1 MKKNR
6 KKRLPKYWL
15 GTRMPAS
22 LGYQPN
28 QGAGNVSYSTTKGED
43 FTAEANASRANI
55 LPSAFNRLQ
64 QSTTPL
70 LNMFQNTTKATAP
83 GATVALTGVARAA
96 ARRAGESVAQFVP
109 DALPGAAPGSMS
121 AGASSTGSA
130 AGSAGATATRTAL
143 NAAGKALGIVGAAYG
158 AANMAMDFAH
168 NQDHRTAADMW
179 NTVNTSTYTTDKGN
193 TYNTYSAP
201 NLQAELDYASSQKT
215 SRNLNNTINAAGTGA
230 AIGSVIAPGIG
241 TIIGGAAGALY
252 GLGSWLFGFGDTYED
267 VVNEYKK
274 TQDVAA
280 LKSLQSEASAKN
292 KDVRQGFYERSNDT
306 KAGAAKGKAPVY
318 TPEGP
323 SNKKA
328 TAKVSNGEVIGNF
341 EDGYVSRVPGEKNNK
356 DTKYANLKNSDFVIS
371 NKFGLSDYAAATGDY
386 VGALKM
392 QDMLMKQY
400 RNKAKNGK
408 LPKCVNGWGD
418 YALSTL
424 PHLGSVLTN
433 LSQYHRVKNA
443 EEYAP
448 TITTEAPAAQ
458 NAINQM
464 MAERIDPRQY
474 LNRTLLNY
482 NQAAWNARRTPG
494 MGLGGRMVMLD
505 SLARAKQA
513 QDADTMLKIDEANRA
528 QRNKGYEARINLDR
542 FLAEQNTKNA
552 WMQHAYRQ
560 QAHGQKE
567 TWLAQ
572 YLKNMDQGLINAAG
586 DALRTSQF
594 HQAQDIKNRE
604 LNIWEQYVENEK
616 LKRLDDLARMGGNKE
631 NEGKTGSIKTKGTIS
646 TPTYS
651 LNFINRGYPWTG
663 YGNVFNKDAS
673 LTMVPGLGYL
683 PYSNYMFTTPFT
695 SK

>member
-6 KKRLPKYWL
+6 KKLPRYWL

-28 QGAGNVSYSTTKGED
+28 QGAGNVSYSTKLGED
-43 FTAEANASRANI
+43 FTAEANAARANI
-55 LPSAFNRLQ
+55 LPSAINRLQ
-64 QSTTPL
+64 QSATPL
-70 LNMFQNTTKATAP
+70 LNMFQNTAKAATPAATAA
-83 GATVALTGVARAA
+83 ATAIANQTLAN
-96 ARRAGESVAQFVP
+96 
-109 DALPGAAPGSMS
+109 
-121 AGASSTGSA
+121 
-130 AGSAGATATRTAL
+130 AGSTIGEAMNVGQVKNIVQNLRNIGQSGQASAVANAGS
-143 NAAGKALGIVGAAYG
+143 KALGTAGTAIGVVGGAYG
-158 AANMAMDFAH
+158 LANMAMDFAH
-168 NQDHRTAADMW
+168 NKDHRTAANMW
-179 NTVNTSTYTTDKGN
+179 DTVNTNTYTTDKGN
-193 TYNTYSAP
+193 TYNTYTAP
-201 NLQAELDYASSQKT
+201 NLQAELDYASAQKT
-215 SRNLNNTINAAGTGA
+215 SRNINNTIGAVGTGA
-230 AIGSVIAPGIG
+230 AIGATIG
-241 TIIGGAAGALY
+241 STVPVLGTAIGAGVGALY

-267 VVNEYKK
+267 TMNEYRK

-292 KDVRQGFYERSNDT
+292 KDIKQGFYDRSNPDGRV
-306 KAGAAKGKAPVY
+306 GAAKGKRPVY
-318 TPEGP
+318 TPQGP
-323 SNKKA
+323 TNKKA
-328 TAKVSNGEVIGNF
+328 TARVSNGELIGNF

-356 DTKYANLKNSDFVIS
+356 DTKFANLKGSDFVIS
-371 NKFGLSDYAAATGDY
+371 NKYGLSDYAAATGDY

-400 RNKAKNGK
+400 KTNAKNGK
-408 LPKCVNGWGD
+408 LPKCNNGWGD

-424 PHLGSVLTN
+424 PHLGSVLSN
-433 LSQYHRVKNA
+433 IYQYNRIKNA

-458 NAINQM
+458 NYINQM
-464 MAERIDPRQY
+464 MADRIDSRPY
-474 LNRTLLNY
+474 LNRSLLNY

-494 MGLGGRMVMLD
+494 MGLGGRVVMLD

-513 QDADTMLKIDEANRA
+513 SDADVLMKIDEANRV
-528 QRNKGYEARINLDR
+528 QRNKAYEAGITLDK
-542 FLAEQNTKNA
+542 FLAEQNTRNQ
-552 WMQHAYRQ
+552 WMQYAYKQ

-604 LNIWEQYVENEK
+604 LGIWQQQVDLEK

-631 NEGKTGSIKTKGTIS
+631 NEGETDSIKTKGTIS

-651 LNFINRGYPWTG
+651 LNFINKGYPWTG
-663 YGNVFNKDAS
+663 YGNIFNRDAS

>member
-6 KKRLPKYWL
+6 KKKLPRYWL

-22 LGYQPN
+22 LGYQKAKD
-28 QGAGNVSYSTTKGED
+28 AGNVSYSTTPGED
-43 FTAEANASRANI
+43 FTPEANAARSNI
-55 LPSAFNRLQ
+55 FPSAMNRLQ

-70 LNMFQNTTKATAP
+70 LNMLQNTVKVVPTVGAATGSTAS
-83 GATVALTGVARAA
+83 TVASNSGRITEELASALGPRSAAYAEDVAHWF
-96 ARRAGESVAQFVP
+96 GSS
-109 DALPGAAPGSMS
+109 GASS
-121 AGASSTGSA
+121 AGASTGSA
-130 AGSAGATATRTAL
+130 AGSAASTAGRTAL
-143 NAAGKALGIVGAAYG
+143 NAAGKAIGIVGGAYG
-158 AANMAMDFAH
+158 LANMAIDFAH
-168 NQDHRTAADMW
+168 NKDHRTAANMW
-179 NTVNTSTYTTDKGN
+179 DTVNTSTYTTDKGN

-201 NLQAELDYASSQKT
+201 NLQAELDYAKAQKT
-215 SRNLNNTINAAGTGA
+215 SRNINNTIGAVGTGA
-230 AIGSVIAPGIG
+230 AIGATIG
-241 TIIGGAAGALY
+241 STVPVLGTAIGAGVGALY

-280 LKSLQSEASAKN
+280 LKSMQSEASAKN

-400 RNKAKNGK
+400 KKNYKCGK
-408 LPKCVNGWGD
+408 MPKLVNGWGD

-433 LSQYHRVKNA
+433 LYQYNRVKDA

-474 LNRTLLNY
+474 LNRSLLNY

-513 QDADTMLKIDEANRA
+513 QDADTMLRIDEANRA

-542 FLAEQNTKNA
+542 FLAENNTKNA
-552 WMQHAYRQ
+552 WMQHAYKQ

-586 DALRTSQF
+586 DALRTSQY
-594 HQAQDIKNRE
+594 HQAMDNQQRE
-604 LNIWEQYVENEK
+604 LDIWQSKVGLDYLDYLRRLHNMGNTASSTNNNNAAYK
-616 LKRLDDLARMGGNKE
+616 LFNGEMLARIGGL
-631 NEGKTGSIKTKGTIS
+631 I
-646 TPTYS
+646 
-651 LNFINRGYPWTG
+651 
-663 YGNVFNKDAS
+663 
-673 LTMVPGLGYL
+673 
-683 PYSNYMFTTPFT
+683 
-695 SK
+695 

>member
-28 QGAGNVSYSTTKGED
+28 QGAGNVSYSTTRGED

-70 LNMFQNTTKATAP
+70 LNMFQNTTKAGT
-83 GATVALTGVARAA
+83 
-96 ARRAGESVAQFVP
+96 
-109 DALPGAAPGSMS
+109 
-121 AGASSTGSA
+121 
-130 AGSAGATATRTAL
+130 AGATAATSAALQSMTSGATTAATNSLIQSGAILSPELYSVYGDFMTPGMAVGTENALTPIGTNAGATAGRTAL
-143 NAAGKALGIVGAAYG
+143 NAAGKALGVVGAAYG
-158 AANMAMDFAH
+158 AANMAMDFIH
-168 NQDHRTAADMW
+168 NQDHRTASDMW
-179 NTVNTSTYTTDKGN
+179 STVNTNTYTTDKGN

-215 SRNLNNTINAAGTGA
+215 SKNLNNTINAAGTGA

-280 LKSLQSEASAKN
+280 LKSMQSEASAKN
-292 KDVRQGFYERSNDT
+292 KDVRQGFYERSNNGRV
-306 KAGAAKGKAPVY
+306 GAADGKKPVY
-318 TPEGP
+318 TPMGP

-328 TAKVSNGEVIGNF
+328 TAKVSSGEIMGNF

-433 LSQYHRVKNA
+433 LSQYNRVKNA

-474 LNRTLLNY
+474 LDRSLLNY

-513 QDADTMLKIDEANRA
+513 QDADTMLRIDEANRT
-528 QRNKGYEARINLDR
+528 QRNKGYEARINLDK

-552 WMQHAYRQ
+552 WMQHHYRQ

-572 YLKNMDQGLINAAG
+572 YLKNMDQGLINAAS
-586 DALRTSQF
+586 DALRTSQY
-594 HQAQDIKNRE
+594 HQAMANQQRE
-604 LNIWEQYVENEK
+604 LNIWQQNADTQYLNY
-616 LKRLDDLARMGGNKE
+616 LANLRNIGRTITTE
-631 NEGKTGSIKTKGTIS
+631 TPDETDGSIRFTDLS
-646 TPTYS
+646 
-651 LNFINRGYPWTG
+651 
-663 YGNVFNKDAS
+663 
-673 LTMVPGLGYL
+673 
-683 PYSNYMFTTPFT
+683 PYEQNALRSRAIKYRMQGA
-695 SK
+695 

>member
-55 LPSAFNRLQ
+55 LPSAFNKTT
-64 QSTTPL
+64 QSIVPTI
-70 LNMFQNTTKATAP
+70 QNLATNSVP
-83 GATVALTGVARAA
+83 VLTA
-96 ARRAGESVAQFVP
+96 
-109 DALPGAAPGSMS
+109 
-121 AGASSTGSA
+121 ASS
-130 AGSAGATATRTAL
+130 
-143 NAAGKALGIVGAAYG
+143 KALGNYLANSFTEQLGSQVWKGGELISEGSITSAAPKLNYTSALSTAGKVLGGVGAAYG
-158 AANMAMDFAH
+158 LANMGMDFAH
-168 NQDHRTAADMW
+168 NQDHRTASDMW
-179 NTVNTSTYTTDKGN
+179 STVNTNTYTTDKGN

-201 NLQAELDYASSQKT
+201 NLQAELDYAGSQKT
-215 SRNLNNTINAAGTGA
+215 SRNLNNTINAIGTGA
-230 AIGSVIAPGIG
+230 AIGSFFPGIG

-280 LKSLQSEASAKN
+280 LKSMQSEASAKN

-433 LSQYHRVKNA
+433 LSQYNRVKNA

-474 LNRTLLNY
+474 LNRSLLNY

-513 QDADTMLKIDEANRA
+513 SDADTLMKIDEANRA

-552 WMQHAYRQ
+552 WMQHHYRQ

-572 YLKNMDQGLINAAG
+572 YLKNMDQGLINAAS
-586 DALRTSQF
+586 DALRTSQY
-594 HQAQDIKNRE
+594 HQAMANQQRE
-604 LNIWEQYVENEK
+604 LDIWQQNADTQYLNYLANLRKLGGGVEDK
-616 LKRLDDLARMGGNKE
+616 
-631 NEGKTGSIKTKGTIS
+631 S
-646 TPTYS
+646 T
-651 LNFINRGYPWTG
+651 
-663 YGNVFNKDAS
+663 
-673 LTMVPGLGYL
+673 
-683 PYSNYMFTTPFT
+683 T
-695 SK
+695 SKYVPETDKYMKLTNPFVPTSIYPQYSMYKAPTLTYPYTYPHFKVNK

>member
-43 FTAEANASRANI
+43 FTAEADASRKKI
-55 LPSAFNRLQ
+55 LPDAFNRLQ

-70 LNMFQNTTKATAP
+70 LNMFQNTTKAGT
-83 GATVALTGVARAA
+83 
-96 ARRAGESVAQFVP
+96 
-109 DALPGAAPGSMS
+109 
-121 AGASSTGSA
+121 
-130 AGSAGATATRTAL
+130 AGATAATSAALQSMTSGATTAATNSLIQSGAILSPELYSVYGDFMTPGMAVGTENALTPIGTNAGATAGRTAL
-143 NAAGKALGIVGAAYG
+143 NAAGKALGVVGAAYG
-158 AANMAMDFAH
+158 AANMAMDFIH
-168 NQDHRTAADMW
+168 NQDHRTASDMW
-179 NTVNTSTYTTDKGN
+179 STVNTNTYTTDKGN

-215 SRNLNNTINAAGTGA
+215 SKNLNNTINAAGTGA

-280 LKSLQSEASAKN
+280 LKSMQSEASAKN
-292 KDVRQGFYERSNDT
+292 KDVRQGFYERSNNGRV
-306 KAGAAKGKAPVY
+306 GAADGKKPVY
-318 TPEGP
+318 TPMGP

-328 TAKVSNGEVIGNF
+328 TAKVSSGEIMGNF

-433 LSQYHRVKNA
+433 LSQYNRVKNA

-474 LNRTLLNY
+474 LDRSLLNY

-513 QDADTMLKIDEANRA
+513 QDADTMLRIDEANRT
-528 QRNKGYEARINLDR
+528 QRNKGYEARINLDK

-552 WMQHAYRQ
+552 WMQHHYRQ

-572 YLKNMDQGLINAAG
+572 YLKNMDQGLINAAS
-586 DALRTSQF
+586 DALRTSQY
-594 HQAQDIKNRE
+594 HQAMANQQRE
-604 LNIWEQYVENEK
+604 LNIWQQNADTQYLNY
-616 LKRLDDLARMGGNKE
+616 LANLRNIGRTITTE
-631 NEGKTGSIKTKGTIS
+631 TPDETDGSIRFTDLS
-646 TPTYS
+646 
-651 LNFINRGYPWTG
+651 
-663 YGNVFNKDAS
+663 
-673 LTMVPGLGYL
+673 
-683 PYSNYMFTTPFT
+683 PYEQNALRSRAIKYRMQGA
-695 SK
+695 

>member
-6 KKRLPKYWL
+6 NKLPRYWL

-43 FTAEANASRANI
+43 FTPEANAAYSNI
-55 LPSAFNRLQ
+55 LPSAMNRFQ

-70 LNMFQNTTKATAP
+70 LNMWQNTTKVIPGTTA
-83 GATVALTGVARAA
+83 ALSGVARAA
-96 ARRAGESVAQFVP
+96 AKRAGESVAQFVP
-109 DALPGAAPGSMS
+109 DVLPASAPGTIS
-121 AGASSTGSA
+121 AGTSSAGSA
-130 AGSAGATATRTAL
+130 AGSAGATVGKTAI
-143 NAAGKALGIVGAAYG
+143 NAAGKAIGIIGSAYG
-158 AANMAMDFAH
+158 LANMAMDFAH
-168 NQDHRTAADMW
+168 NKDHRSVANMW
-179 NTVNTSTYTTDKGN
+179 DTVNTNTYTTDKGN
-193 TYNTYSAP
+193 AYNEYSAP
-201 NLQAELDYASSQKT
+201 NMQAELDYARAQKIGK
-215 SRNLNNTINAAGTGA
+215 NVNNTVSAIGTGA
-230 AIGSVIAPGIG
+230 SIG
-241 TIIGGAAGALY
+241 TTLGSIIPGLGNLVGGLVGSGVGALY
-252 GLGSWLFGFGDTYED
+252 GLGSWLLGFGDTYED
-267 VVNEYKK
+267 TVDSFRK

-280 LKSLQSEASAKN
+280 LKSLQSESSAKN
-292 KDVRQGFYERSNDT
+292 KDIRQGFYERSNDGRV
-306 KAGAAKGKAPVY
+306 GAAKGKAPVY
-318 TPEGP
+318 TPMGP

-356 DTKYANLKNSDFVIS
+356 DTKFANLKSSDFVIS

-392 QDMLMKQY
+392 QDVLMKQY

-433 LSQYHRVKNA
+433 LYQYNRVKDA

-474 LNRTLLNY
+474 LNRSLLNY

-513 QDADTMLKIDEANRA
+513 QDADTMLRIDEANRA
-528 QRNKGYEARINLDR
+528 QRNKGYEARINLDKY
-542 FLAEQNTKNA
+542 F
-552 WMQHAYRQ
+552 Y
-560 QAHGQKE
+560 
-567 TWLAQ
+567 
-572 YLKNMDQGLINAAG
+572 
-586 DALRTSQF
+586 
-594 HQAQDIKNRE
+594 
-604 LNIWEQYVENEK
+604 
-616 LKRLDDLARMGGNKE
+616 
-631 NEGKTGSIKTKGTIS
+631 
-646 TPTYS
+646 
-651 LNFINRGYPWTG
+651 
-663 YGNVFNKDAS
+663 
-673 LTMVPGLGYL
+673 
-683 PYSNYMFTTPFT
+683 
-695 SK
+695 

>member
-1 MKKNR
+1 MT
-6 KKRLPKYWL
+6 PGMSV
-15 GTRMPAS
+15 GTE
-22 LGYQPN
+22 N
-28 QGAGNVSYSTTKGED
+28 
-43 FTAEANASRANI
+43 
-55 LPSAFNRLQ
+55 
-64 QSTTPL
+64 
-70 LNMFQNTTKATAP
+70 
-83 GATVALTGVARAA
+83 ALTPIG
-96 ARRAGESVAQFVP
+96 
-109 DALPGAAPGSMS
+109 
-121 AGASSTGSA
+121 TN
-130 AGSAGATATRTAL
+130 AGATAGRTAL
-143 NAAGKALGIVGAAYG
+143 NAAGKAIGIVGGAYG
-158 AANMAMDFAH
+158 LANMVMDFAH
-168 NQDHRTAADMW
+168 NKDHRTAADMW
-179 NTVNTSTYTTDKGN
+179 STVNTNTYTTDKGN

-201 NLQAELDYASSQKT
+201 NLQAELDYASAQKT
-215 SRNLNNTINAAGTGA
+215 SRNVNNTINSVGTGA
-230 AIGSVIAPGIG
+230 AIGGVVGSVIPGIG
-241 TIIGGAAGALY
+241 NLIGAGIGAGIGAAY
-252 GLGSWLFGFGDTYED
+252 SGLAALFGFGDTYED
-267 VVNEYKK
+267 TVNAFKN
-274 TQDVAA
+274 TQDVAS
-280 LKSLQSEASAKN
+280 LKSLQSEASSKN
-292 KDVRQGFYERSNDT
+292 KDVRQGFYERSNPDGRV
-306 KAGAAKGKAPVY
+306 GAADGKKPVY
-318 TPEGP
+318 TPMGP

-328 TAKVSNGEVIGNF
+328 TAKVSSGEIMGNF

-433 LSQYHRVKNA
+433 LSQYNRVKNA

-474 LNRTLLNY
+474 LDRSLLNY

-513 QDADTMLKIDEANRA
+513 QDADTMLRIDEANRT
-528 QRNKGYEARINLDR
+528 QRNKGYEARINLDK

-552 WMQHAYRQ
+552 WMQHHYRQ

-572 YLKNMDQGLINAAG
+572 YLKNMDQGLINAAS
-586 DALRTSQF
+586 DALRTSQY
-594 HQAQDIKNRE
+594 HQAMANQQRE
-604 LNIWEQYVENEK
+604 LNIWQQNADTQYLNY
-616 LKRLDDLARMGGNKE
+616 LANLRNIGRTITTE
-631 NEGKTGSIKTKGTIS
+631 TPDETDGSIRFTDLS
-646 TPTYS
+646 
-651 LNFINRGYPWTG
+651 
-663 YGNVFNKDAS
+663 
-673 LTMVPGLGYL
+673 
-683 PYSNYMFTTPFT
+683 PYEQNALRSRAIKYRMQGA
-695 SK
+695 

>member
-6 KKRLPKYWL
+6 KKLPRYWL

-28 QGAGNVSYSTTKGED
+28 QGAGNVSYSTTLGED
-43 FTAEANASRANI
+43 FTAEANAARANI
-55 LPSAFNRLQ
+55 LPSAINRLQ
-64 QSTTPL
+64 QSTAPL
-70 LNMFQNTTKATAP
+70 LNMWQNTAKAATPATA
-83 GATVALTGVARAA
+83 AA
-96 ARRAGESVAQFVP
+96 ATAIANQTL
-109 DALPGAAPGSMS
+109 AN
-121 AGASSTGSA
+121 
-130 AGSAGATATRTAL
+130 AGSTIGEAMNVGQIKNIVQNLRNIGQSGQASAVANAGSKALGTAGT
-143 NAAGKALGIVGAAYG
+143 ALGIVGSAYG
-158 AANMAMDFAH
+158 LANMAMDFAH
-168 NQDHRTAADMW
+168 NKDHRTTADMW

-193 TYNTYSAP
+193 SYNTYSAP
-201 NLQAELDYASSQKT
+201 NLQAELDYARAQKT
-215 SRNLNNTINAAGTGA
+215 SKNINNTIGAVGTGA
-230 AIGSVIAPGIG
+230 AIGATIGSSVPVLGTAIG
-241 TIIGGAAGALY
+241 AGVGALY

-267 VVNEYKK
+267 VMNEYRK

-292 KDVRQGFYERSNDT
+292 KDVKQGFYDRSNPDGRV
-306 KAGAAKGKAPVY
+306 GAVKGKRPVY
-318 TPEGP
+318 TPQGP
-323 SNKKA
+323 TNKKA

-356 DTKYANLKNSDFVIS
+356 DTKFANLKNSDFVIS

-400 RNKAKNGK
+400 NKNYKCGK
-408 LPKCVNGWGD
+408 MPKCANGWGD

-424 PHLGSVLTN
+424 PHLGSVLSN
-433 LSQYHRVKNA
+433 IYQYNRIKNA

-474 LNRTLLNY
+474 LNRSLLNY

-505 SLARAKQA
+505 SLNRARQA
-513 QDADTMLKIDEANRA
+513 QDADTLMKIDEANRT
-528 QRNKGYEARINLDR
+528 QRNRGYEARINLDK
-542 FLAEQNTKNA
+542 FLAEQNIKNA
-552 WMQHAYRQ
+552 WMQHYYKQ

-572 YLKNMDQGLINAAG
+572 YLKNINTGLIDAAA
-586 DALRTSQF
+586 DALKVNQF
-594 HQAQDIKNRE
+594 HKSQDYQDKLLGLYNQQ
-604 LNIWEQYVENEK
+604 LN
-616 LKRLDDLARMGGNKE
+616 LDRDKFIAGLD
-631 NEGKTGSIKTKGTIS
+631 
-646 TPTYS
+646 TPTASRKTSSSY
-651 LNFINRGYPWTG
+651 INNNLSNWQIQELDRQNYIKQLLL
-663 YGNVFNKDAS
+663 GNIR
-673 LTMVPGLGYL
+673 
-683 PYSNYMFTTPFT
+683 
-695 SK
+695 

>member
-1 MKKNR
+1 MNFLRTVFEKMLRRSIRHASQMVLRSARRVAMCRRNR
-6 KKRLPKYWL
+6 RERECPGLH
-15 GTRMPAS
+15 GGRRTRRDRERGGAAAGSTAS
-22 LGYQPN
+22 
-28 QGAGNVSYSTTKGED
+28 
-43 FTAEANASRANI
+43 
-55 LPSAFNRLQ
+55 
-64 QSTTPL
+64 
-70 LNMFQNTTKATAP
+70 
-83 GATVALTGVARAA
+83 TVASNSGRITEELASALGPRSAAYAEDVAHWF
-96 ARRAGESVAQFVP
+96 GSS
-109 DALPGAAPGSMS
+109 GASS
-121 AGASSTGSA
+121 AGASTGSA
-130 AGSAGATATRTAL
+130 AGSAASTAGRTAL
-143 NAAGKALGIVGAAYG
+143 NAAGKAIGIVGGAYG
-158 AANMAMDFAH
+158 LANMAIDFAH
-168 NQDHRTAADMW
+168 NKDHRTAANMW
-179 NTVNTSTYTTDKGN
+179 DTVNTSTYTTDKGN

-201 NLQAELDYASSQKT
+201 NLQAELDYAKAQKT
-215 SRNLNNTINAAGTGA
+215 SRNINNTIGAVGTGA
-230 AIGSVIAPGIG
+230 AIGATIG
-241 TIIGGAAGALY
+241 STVPVLGTAIGAGVGALY

-400 RNKAKNGK
+400 KKNYKCGK
-408 LPKCVNGWGD
+408 MPKLVNGWGD

-433 LSQYHRVKNA
+433 LYQYNRVKDA

-474 LNRTLLNY
+474 LNRSLLNY

-513 QDADTMLKIDEANRA
+513 QDADTMLRIDEANRA

-542 FLAEQNTKNA
+542 FLAENNTKNA
-552 WMQHAYRQ
+552 WMQHAYKQ

-586 DALRTSQF
+586 DALRTSQY
-594 HQAQDIKNRE
+594 HQAMDNQQRE
-604 LNIWEQYVENEK
+604 LDIWQSKVGLDYLDYLRRLHNMGNTTSSTNNNAAYK
-616 LKRLDDLARMGGNKE
+616 LLNGEMLARIGGL
-631 NEGKTGSIKTKGTIS
+631 I
-646 TPTYS
+646 
-651 LNFINRGYPWTG
+651 
-663 YGNVFNKDAS
+663 
-673 LTMVPGLGYL
+673 
-683 PYSNYMFTTPFT
+683 
-695 SK
+695 

>member
-6 KKRLPKYWL
+6 KKKLPRYWL

-28 QGAGNVSYSTTKGED
+28 QGAGNVSYSTKLGED
-43 FTAEANASRANI
+43 FTAEANAARANI
-55 LPSAFNRLQ
+55 LPSAINRLQ

-70 LNMFQNTTKATAP
+70 LNMFQNTVRVAP
-83 GATVALTGVARAA
+83 TVGAA
-96 ARRAGESVAQFVP
+96 AGSTAASTLSTGAGDLASTFGTGTTKYAESVANWF
-109 DALPGAAPGSMS
+109 GGSSSS
-121 AGASSTGSA
+121 AGSA
-130 AGSAGATATRTAL
+130 AGSAGATAGRTAL
-143 NAAGKALGIVGAAYG
+143 TTAGKALGIVGSAYG
-158 AANMAMDFAH
+158 LANMAMDFAH
-168 NQDHRTAADMW
+168 NQDHRTAANMW
-179 NTVNTSTYTTDKGN
+179 DTVNTSTYTTDKGN

-267 VVNEYKK
+267 TINQFKK

-292 KDVRQGFYERSNDT
+292 KDVKQEFYDRSSSDGRV
-306 KAGAAKGKAPVY
+306 GAASGKKPVY
-318 TPEGP
+318 GPEGVTY
-323 SNKKA
+323 KKA

-356 DTKYANLKNSDFVIS
+356 DTKFANLKNSDFVIS

-400 RNKAKNGK
+400 KNKAKNGK

-433 LSQYHRVKNA
+433 LYQYNRVKNA

-474 LNRTLLNY
+474 LNRSLLNY

-505 SLARAKQA
+505 SLVRAKQA
-513 QDADTMLKIDEANRA
+513 QDADTMLRIDEANRA
-528 QRNKGYEARINLDR
+528 QRNKGYEASINLDKY
-542 FLAEQNTKNA
+542 LSEMNTKNA
-552 WMQHAYRQ
+552 WNQHAYRQ

-572 YLKNMDQGLINAAG
+572 YLKNMDQGLINAAS
-586 DALRTSQF
+586 DALRTSQY
-594 HQAQDIKNRE
+594 HQAMANQHRE
-604 LNIWEQYVENEK
+604 LDIWQQNAGTQYLNYLTNLKKLGGDVESE
-616 LKRLDDLARMGGNKE
+616 
-631 NEGKTGSIKTKGTIS
+631 S
-646 TPTYS
+646 T
-651 LNFINRGYPWTG
+651 
-663 YGNVFNKDAS
+663 
-673 LTMVPGLGYL
+673 
-683 PYSNYMFTTPFT
+683 T
-695 SK
+695 SKYIPETDKYMKLINPFVPTSIYPQYSMYKAPALTYPYIYPHFKVNK

>member
-43 FTAEANASRANI
+43 FTAEADASRKKI
-55 LPSAFNRLQ
+55 LPDAFNRLQ

-70 LNMFQNTTKATAP
+70 LNMFQNTTKVGTSGATAATSAALQSMTS
-83 GATVALTGVARAA
+83 GATTAATNSLIQSGAILSPELYSVYGDFMTPGMSVGTENALTPIG
-96 ARRAGESVAQFVP
+96 
-109 DALPGAAPGSMS
+109 
-121 AGASSTGSA
+121 TN
-130 AGSAGATATRTAL
+130 AGATAGRTAL

-179 NTVNTSTYTTDKGN
+179 STVNTNTYTTDKGN
-193 TYNTYSAP
+193 TDNTYSAP

-241 TIIGGAAGALY
+241 TLIGGAAGALY

-292 KDVRQGFYERSNDT
+292 KDVRQGFYERSNPDGRV
-306 KAGAAKGKAPVY
+306 GAADGKKPVY
-318 TPEGP
+318 TPMGP

-328 TAKVSNGEVIGNF
+328 TAKVSSGEIMGNF

-392 QDMLMKQY
+392 QDILMKQY

-408 LPKCVNGWGD
+408 LPKYNLGTSLMTAAPNIAQSLAAWMQYNND
-418 YALSTL
+418 RKSTPYA
-424 PHLGSVLTN
+424 
-433 LSQYHRVKNA
+433 R
-443 EEYAP
+443 
-448 TITTEAPAAQ
+448 TITADYSP
-458 NAINQM
+458 AINQGYAM
-464 MAERIDPRQY
+464 LANKIDKTPY
-474 LNRTLLNY
+474 MRTIDNDILKHL
-482 NQAAWNARRTPG
+482 WNVRRMPG
-494 MGLGGRMVMLD
+494 LGLGGRASLMDSAIVQGAHVKANKALEIDDRNIALD
-505 SLARAKQA
+505 NAARTYIGNMSAHATDVNNQNEH
-513 QDADTMLKIDEANRA
+513 DRERRYANAVGRYHD
-528 QRNKGYEARINLDR
+528 N
-542 FLAEQNTKNA
+542 
-552 WMQHAYRQ
+552 
-560 QAHGQKE
+560 
-567 TWLAQ
+567 LAQ
-572 YLKNMDQGLINAAG
+572 GLKNMVMPFGQMMKDLISNYRF
-586 DALRTSQF
+586 DESQKL
-594 HQAQDIKNRE
+594 KNRMIGIYE
-604 LNIWEQYVENEK
+604 KGASSKDSAVISDLLRQYS
-616 LKRLDDLARMGGNKE
+616 AYGSPWMA
-631 NEGKTGSIKTKGTIS
+631 TGSYIDNLSAAQKQALYEQLAKE
-646 TPTYS
+646 Y
-651 LNFINRGYPWTG
+651 N
-663 YGNVFNKDAS
+663 AS
-673 LTMVPGLGYL
+673 
-683 PYSNYMFTTPFT
+683 
-695 SK
+695 K

>member
-28 QGAGNVSYSTTKGED
+28 QGAGNVSYSTTRGED

-70 LNMFQNTTKATAP
+70 LNMFQNTVKSAASGATAL
-83 GATVALTGVARAA
+83 GSTASAMAA
-96 ARRAGESVAQFVP
+96 ANSIAAGGV
-109 DALPGAAPGSMS
+109 GARLAAGGTADYMGSMF
-121 AGASSTGSA
+121 AGTPAATSSTGSA

-143 NAAGKALGIVGAAYG
+143 NAAGKALGIVGATYG
-158 AANMAMDFAH
+158 AANMAMDFIH

-179 NTVNTSTYTTDKGN
+179 DTVNTSTYTTDKGN

-241 TIIGGAAGALY
+241 TLIGGAAGALY

-513 QDADTMLKIDEANRA
+513 QDADTMLRIDEANRA

-572 YLKNMDQGLINAAG
+572 YLKNMDQGLINAAS
-586 DALRTSQF
+586 DALRTSQY
-594 HQAQDIKNRE
+594 HQAMANQQRE
-604 LNIWEQYVENEK
+604 LDIWEQKVNADK
-616 LKRLDDLARMGGNKE
+616 LANLASLANIGNTPSNFMSRLTGKQKLQFGEMLARTGG
-631 NEGKTGSIKTKGTIS
+631 
-646 TPTYS
+646 
-651 LNFINRGYPWTG
+651 L
-663 YGNVFNKDAS
+663 
-673 LTMVPGLGYL
+673 M
-683 PYSNYMFTTPFT
+683 
-695 SK
+695 

>member
-6 KKRLPKYWL
+6 KKKLPRYWL

-22 LGYQPN
+22 LGYQKAKD
-28 QGAGNVSYSTTKGED
+28 AGNVSYSTTQGED
-43 FTAEANASRANI
+43 FTPEADAARANI
-55 LPSAFNRLQ
+55 LPSAINRLQ

-70 LNMFQNTTKATAP
+70 LNMFQNTTKAAAP

-96 ARRAGESVAQFVP
+96 AKRAGESVAQFAP
-109 DALPGAAPGSMS
+109 DVLPGAAPGSIS
-121 AGASSTGSA
+121 ASSSSAGSA
-130 AGSAGATATRTAL
+130 AGSAGATAGRTAL
-143 NAAGKALGIVGAAYG
+143 TTAGKALGIVGAAYG
-158 AANMAMDFAH
+158 AANMAMDFIH

-201 NLQAELDYASSQKT
+201 NLQAELDYASAQKT
-215 SRNLNNTINAAGTGA
+215 SRNINNTINAAGTGA

-241 TIIGGAAGALY
+241 TILGGLGGALY
-252 GLGSWLFGFGDTYED
+252 GGLSALFGFGDTYDD
-267 VVNEYKK
+267 VVEEYRKA
-274 TQDVAA
+274 QDVAT

-292 KDVRQGFYERSNDT
+292 KDVRQEFYDRSSSDGRV
-306 KAGAAKGKAPVY
+306 GAASGKKPVY
-318 TPEGP
+318 GAEGVTD
-323 SNKKA
+323 KKA
-328 TAKVSNGEVIGNF
+328 TAKVSSGEVIGNF

-400 RNKAKNGK
+400 KKNYKCGK
-408 LPKCVNGWGD
+408 MPKCANGWGD

-424 PHLGSVLTN
+424 PHLGSVLSN
-433 LSQYHRVKNA
+433 IYQYNRIKNA

-464 MAERIDPRQY
+464 MSERIEARPY
-474 LNRTLLNY
+474 LNRSLLNY

-513 QDADTMLKIDEANRA
+513 QDADTLMRIDEANRT
-528 QRNKGYEARINLDR
+528 QRNKAYDAIINLDR
-542 FLAEQNTKNA
+542 FLADQNTKNA
-552 WMQHAYRQ
+552 WMQHHYRQ

-572 YLKNMDQGLINAAG
+572 YLKNMDQGLINASR
-586 DALRTSQF
+586 DALATSQY
-594 HQAQDIKNRE
+594 HQSRDIKNRE
-604 LNIWEQYVENEK
+604 LGIWQQQVDLDK
-616 LKRLDDLARMGGNKE
+616 LKRYDDLARMGSNGISPAQNYIRNWFLAGNR
-631 NEGKTGSIKTKGTIS
+631 I
-646 TPTYS
+646 
-651 LNFINRGYPWTG
+651 
-663 YGNVFNKDAS
+663 
-673 LTMVPGLGYL
+673 
-683 PYSNYMFTTPFT
+683 
-695 SK
+695 

>member
-55 LPSAFNRLQ
+55 LPSALNRLQ

-70 LNMFQNTTKATAP
+70 LNMFQNTTKIGTSGATAATSAALQSMTS
-83 GATVALTGVARAA
+83 GATTAATNSLIQSGAILSPELYSVYGDFMTPGMSVGTENALTPIG
-96 ARRAGESVAQFVP
+96 
-109 DALPGAAPGSMS
+109 
-121 AGASSTGSA
+121 TN
-130 AGSAGATATRTAL
+130 AGATAGRTAL

-158 AANMAMDFAH
+158 AANMAMDFIH
-168 NQDHRTAADMW
+168 NQDHRTTADMW
-179 NTVNTSTYTTDKGN
+179 STVNTNTYTTDKGN

-241 TIIGGAAGALY
+241 TLIGGLGGALY
-252 GLGSWLFGFGDTYED
+252 GGLSALFGFGDTYED

-292 KDVRQGFYERSNDT
+292 KDVRQGFYERSNDS
-306 KAGAAKGKAPVY
+306 KAGAADGKKPIY

-328 TAKVSNGEVIGNF
+328 TAKVSSGEVMGNF
-341 EDGYVSRVPGEKNNK
+341 EDGYVFRVPGEKNNK

-408 LPKCVNGWGD
+408 LPKCANGWGD

-433 LSQYHRVKNA
+433 LSQYNRVKNA

-474 LNRTLLNY
+474 LNRSLLNY

-513 QDADTMLKIDEANRA
+513 QDADTMLKIDEANRT

-552 WMQHAYRQ
+552 WMQHYYRQ

-572 YLKNMDQGLINAAG
+572 YLKNMDQGLINAAS
-586 DALRTSQF
+586 DALRTSQY
-594 HQAQDIKNRE
+594 HQAMANQQRE
-604 LNIWEQYVENEK
+604 LDIWQSKVGLDYLDYLRRLHNMGNSGSSSATTTDDVLDEN
-616 LKRLDDLARMGGNKE
+616 LKHYMRGETARRQSRYQFG
-631 NEGKTGSIKTKGTIS
+631 
-646 TPTYS
+646 
-651 LNFINRGYPWTG
+651 
-663 YGNVFNKDAS
+663 
-673 LTMVPGLGYL
+673 
-683 PYSNYMFTTPFT
+683 
-695 SK
+695 

>member
-6 KKRLPKYWL
+6 KNRLPKYWL
-15 GTRMPAS
+15 GTRLPAS

-55 LPSAFNRLQ
+55 LPSALNRLQ

-70 LNMFQNTTKATAP
+70 MNMFQNTTKVGTSGATAATSAALQSMTS
-83 GATVALTGVARAA
+83 GATTAATNSLIQSGAILSPELYSVYGDFMTPGMSVGTENALTPIG
-96 ARRAGESVAQFVP
+96 
-109 DALPGAAPGSMS
+109 
-121 AGASSTGSA
+121 TN
-130 AGSAGATATRTAL
+130 AGATAGRTAL

-158 AANMAMDFAH
+158 AANMAMDFIH
-168 NQDHRTAADMW
+168 NQDHRTAGDMW
-179 NTVNTSTYTTDKGN
+179 STVNTNTYTTDKGN

-241 TIIGGAAGALY
+241 TLIGGAAGALY

-292 KDVRQGFYERSNDT
+292 KDVRQGFYERSNPDGRV
-306 KAGAAKGKAPVY
+306 GAADGKKPVY
-318 TPEGP
+318 TPMGP

-328 TAKVSNGEVIGNF
+328 TAKVSSGEIMGNF

-356 DTKYANLKNSDFVIS
+356 DTKLANLKNSDFVIS

-392 QDMLMKQY
+392 QDILMKQY

-408 LPKCVNGWGD
+408 LPKCANGWGD

-433 LSQYHRVKNA
+433 LSQYNRVKNA

-474 LNRTLLNY
+474 LDRSLLNY

-513 QDADTMLKIDEANRA
+513 QDADTMLRIDEANRT

-542 FLAEQNTKNA
+542 FLAEQNTRNA

-572 YLKNMDQGLINAAG
+572 YLKNMDQGLINAAS
-586 DALRTSQF
+586 DALRTSQY
-594 HQAQDIKNRE
+594 HQAMANQQRE
-604 LNIWEQYVENEK
+604 LNIWQQNADTQYLNYLANLRNIGRTITTETPDETDGSVRFTDLSPYEQNALRSRAIKY
-616 LKRLDDLARMGGNKE
+616 RMQG
-631 NEGKTGSIKTKGTIS
+631 
-646 TPTYS
+646 
-651 LNFINRGYPWTG
+651 
-663 YGNVFNKDAS
+663 A
-673 LTMVPGLGYL
+673 
-683 PYSNYMFTTPFT
+683 
-695 SK
+695 

>member
-15 GTRMPAS
+15 GTRLPAS

-43 FTAEANASRANI
+43 FTAEADASRKKI
-55 LPSAFNRLQ
+55 LPDAFNRLQ

-70 LNMFQNTTKATAP
+70 MNMFQNTVKSAASGATALGSTASAMTAANSIAAGGV
-83 GATVALTGVARAA
+83 GARLAA
-96 ARRAGESVAQFVP
+96 GGTA
-109 DALPGAAPGSMS
+109 DYMGSMF
-121 AGASSTGSA
+121 AGTPAATSSTGSA

-143 NAAGKALGIVGAAYG
+143 NAAGKALGIVGATYG
-158 AANMAMDFAH
+158 AANMAMDFIH

-230 AIGSVIAPGIG
+230 AIGSVILPGVG
-241 TIIGGAAGALY
+241 TLIGGAAGALY

-328 TAKVSNGEVIGNF
+328 TAKVSSGEVIGNF

-572 YLKNMDQGLINAAG
+572 YLKNMDQGLINAAS
-586 DALRTSQF
+586 DALRTSQY
-594 HQAQDIKNRE
+594 HQAMANQQRE
-604 LNIWEQYVENEK
+604 LDIWQSKVGLDYLDYLRRLHNMGNTTSSTNNNAAYK
-616 LKRLDDLARMGGNKE
+616 LLNGEMLARIGGL
-631 NEGKTGSIKTKGTIS
+631 I
-646 TPTYS
+646 
-651 LNFINRGYPWTG
+651 
-663 YGNVFNKDAS
+663 
-673 LTMVPGLGYL
+673 
-683 PYSNYMFTTPFT
+683 
-695 SK
+695 